1 MKRRHRLSFKLTL
14 TAGILLLVLWAVW
27 GTLHVLDLAR
37 EHQADMLQECR
48 SFAAELAAS
57 EFLNEW
63 NPDPATPG
71 EAYLQQYQLFSE
83 TAFGWQDGMAGV
95 AVATVTDC
103 RPTLGRNFQVSV
115 VTRSHAG
122 LYLWWNEVF
131 GDYTHATD
139 EEMEKWP
146 MFVVLDHLDADGF
159 RRLEQQLRN
168 DDFQP
173 QITLEGRQDGFY
185 FYPRQMTIGTET
197 YVVNPEESADD
208 LRTVTPETSDNGSV
222 YPDCYL
228 LPGDRLSREER
239 QLYLDSLQYIDDNP
253 VNFDDGLWQD
263 AVEER
268 LESASDLDLL
278 RNDIT
283 CTFTVTPTSFE
294 GYGQIFIQVLVQSRP
309 LQHALTEARSTLIW
323 TFLLALL
330 CGAVFWWIFRAK
342 VTEPLEAVTAESKK
356 LARLAFDEFAPDTG
370 RKDEIGSLSRA
381 LTEVSDQLH
390 KRWDDE
396 RDLERKRQ
404 EFVASASHDLK
415 TPLALIGGYAE
426 AVAQNISPE
435 DNARYLDAIEREA
448 GRMNELVLEMLDYTK
463 LQRMEE
469 LSGADT
475 LSLAQLVRE
484 LLEEMAPLFAGRTV
498 TANLEKHVRIRGDE
512 ALLRRAIGNLLSNAA
527 KFTPEGGEIT
537 VILSTVP
544 NPNPSYLAPP
554 LPVLTVENEGEPIA
568 PEDLPRI
575 FEMFYRGDKARD
587 RSGSGL
593 GLAITQRIFALHHL
607 TCRAENT
614 DRGVRFTVEPQEA

>member
-27 GTLHVLDLAR
+27 GTLHVLDLALDR
-37 EHQADMLQECR
+37 YYDTGTIGTGLTQSL
-48 SFAAELAAS
+48 LAS
-57 EFLNEW
+57 EELNEW
-63 NPDPATPG
+63 QPEPATP
-71 EAYLQQYQLFSE
+71 EDSYDQQYELFHLMQFSNQE
-83 TAFGWQDGMAGV
+83 EQAGV
-95 AVATVTDC
+95 AVATIYNPDGSYTNVA
-103 RPTLGRNFQVSV
+103 
-115 VTRSHAG
+115 RSHVG
-122 LYLWWNEVF
+122 LYVADQQLGEYGRQSF
-131 GDYTHATD
+131 
-139 EEMEKWP
+139 
-146 MFVVLDHLDADGF
+146 FVVLDDQDTDTVRQLDQLVGETVDAY
-159 RRLEQQLRN
+159 LQQGAA
-168 DDFQP
+168 QP
-173 QITLEGRQDGFY
+173 PLTLEGRRDGFY
-185 FYPRQMTIGTET
+185 FYPRQITIGEDTW
-197 YVVNPEESADD
+197 VVDPEEASEETC
-208 LRTVTPETSDNGSV
+208 TVTPTELFPADDHYVN
-222 YPDCYL
+222 Y
-228 LPGDRLSREER
+228 RLMPSGLS
-239 QLYLDSLQYIDDNP
+239 QDAWNLYLDSIHRIVDEPD
-253 VNFDDGLWQD
+253 NFDGGLILD
-263 AVEER
+263 DLEELAIWSNRPR
-268 LESASDLDLL
+268 LSML
-278 RNDIT
+278 RQH
-283 CTFTVTPTSFE
+283 VSGGYGQTPTSYE
-294 GYGQIFIQVLVQSRP
+294 NRGHIFVRTLVQNYPIAKALDAARP
-309 LQHALTEARSTLIW
+309 TLIA
-323 TFLLALL
+323 TFVVLLL
-330 CGAVFWWIFRAK
+330 CMAVFWWIFRAK
-342 VTEPLEAVTAESKK
+342 VTEPLEAVTTESKK
-356 LARLAFDEFAPDTG
+356 LARLAFDEFAPDTA
-370 RKDEIGSLSRA
+370 RKDEIGNLSRA

-498 TANLEKHVRIRGDE
+498 TANLEKYVRIRGDE

-527 KFTPEGGEIT
+527 KFTPEGGT
-537 VILSTVP
+537 VTVTLSTVP
-544 NPNPSYLAPP
+544 NPDPSYLAPP
-554 LPVLTVENEGEPIA
+554 LPVLTVENDGDPIA

-607 TCRAENT
+607 SCRAENT
-614 DRGVRFTVEPQEA
+614 DRGVRFTMEPTEA